1 MLVIKMLAPITNVAL
16 VPQLYP
22 EVPFPI
28 KTYPGS
34 VGENESSELLEVQ
47 TKEVEDYMDKV
58 IRDAEKL
65 DDFTKTEDFK
75 KFGLLPGQQI
85 AYGGGFG
92 IKLLTHHGIY
102 IGNGIVAEVA
112 SQSCLRNSLYKS
124 KNFNTLCFGLST
136 MADFAKR
143 AEQKDSPV
151 ILFRHKGYDDSDSN
165 VIKDRLRRVK
175 EIVTSEGNE
184 WRQWILTHNCES
196 AANYVSY
203 GKMETKQGQV
213 TFITILIAAAL
224 NGGLGGVARGY
235 YNKSKSNDKCMEGTC
250 MDRFVTTNGCVCE
263 SAPKYSMRYGKY
275 CYVDS
280 KLCKAESKRDSI
292 GSWGIVKKGKKSMC
306 VRKDGKNKYVS
317 C

>member
-1 MLVIKMLAPITNVAL
+1 MLAPITNVAL
-16 VPQLYP
+16 LPQLYP
-22 EVPFPI
+22 EVAFPI

-34 VGENESSELLEVQ
+34 VGENDRTDILEVQ
-47 TKEVEDYMDKV
+47 KKEVEDYMDKV

-143 AEQKDSPV
+143 AEDRNSPV
-151 ILFRHKGYDDSDSN
+151 ILFQHKGYDDSNSN

-213 TFITILIAAAL
+213 TFITILIAAGL
-224 NGGLGGVARGY
+224 NGGLGGVVRG
-235 YNKSKSNDKCMEGTC
+235 SKDKCAVGTC
-250 MDRFVTTNGCVCE
+250 IDRFVTTNGCVCE
-263 SAPKYSMRYGKY
+263 SAPKYSIRYGKY
-275 CYVDS
+275 CYINS
-280 KLCKAESKRDSI
+280 KLCKGESNRDSGGI
-292 GSWGIVKKGKKSMC
+292 WGVVKKEKKSMC